1 MTLLLNFKLKKA
13 TKLMT
18 RRVYVAKANIVEYS
32 QNIKN
37 KKKTNKNKLGPKG
50 GVSKE

>member
-1 MTLLLNFKLKKA
+1 MIWLLNFKLKKA

-18 RRVYVAKANIVEYS
+18 RRVYVVKANIVEYS

-37 KKKTNKNKLGPKG
+37 KKTNKNKLGPKG